1 MAETYDVK
9 TAIPITTF
17 NQVSG
22 TSFSG
27 LTDPKNIVV
36 GDPYIKFA
44 TKGEARSSGSPGH
57 SGGEYYTRHFNHSEL
72 VPTKTIMTDY
82 SQNPPIKSKTYSN
95 TWGKSFKI
103 PLMEKG
109 LEGKGKL
116 IGYVI
121 GHINTDS
128 KTGNNVFTVSSM
140 QIKHGTSYGE
150 TFASGKKDMGLKTNI
165 ARNILTQILLKL
177 PFIDEVEGHRVS
189 GARSIAAQ
197 QEKQKRALIN
207 SSPITRG
214 LAYIFK
220 GYEGEK
226 KIDRSA
232 KLNPNVIARIKSA
245 LTGQGLMEGF
255 FSQSKLSMEDVKE
268 WLTKNKR
275 AVAGVAMSGN
285 DPMQSLGIKSMG
297 SAIEDPANFYLK
309 MKEGGAVEEDDF
321 YNDFSDMIEFV
332 PSTRMNRDGM
342 IRNPVYKKEM
352 YNSIEKAIR

>member
-9 TAIPITTF
+9 TAIPSEVF
-17 NQVSG
+17 KQVSS
-22 TSFSG
+22 TLFSG
-27 LTDPKNIVV
+27 LTDPNKIVV
-36 GDPYIKFA
+36 GDPYIKFPWA
-44 TKGEARSSGSPGH
+44 GE
-57 SGGEYYTRHFNHSEL
+57 EFYTRNFNHSEL
-72 VPTKTIMTDY
+72 VPEKTIITDY
-82 SQNPPIKSKTYSN
+82 FDPKKSKGYSL
-95 TWGKSFKI
+95 TSGKSFQI
-103 PLMEKG
+103 PLMETG
-109 LEGKGKL
+109 PAGTGKL
-116 IGYVI
+116 IGYVT
-121 GHINTDS
+121 GHINTDR
-128 KTGNNVFTVSSM
+128 KTGNNVFNVSSM

-177 PFIDEVEGHRVS
+177 PFIDEMEGHRVS
-189 GARSIAAQ
+189 GARKLAREAERTKISQ
-197 QEKQKRALIN
+197 RSFIN
-207 SSPITRG
+207 RVGMGIYSHLMGTEYTPKTI
-214 LAYIFK
+214 
-220 GYEGEK
+220 EGT
-226 KIDRSA
+226 A
-232 KLNPNVIARIKSA
+232 KLTPNVITRIKNV

-255 FSQSKLSMEDVKE
+255 FSQSKLSTENVKE

-297 SAIEDPANFYLK
+297 SAIDDPANFYLK

-332 PSTRMNRDGM
+332 PSTRMNRDGK

>member
-9 TAIPITTF
+9 TAIPSEVF
-17 NQVSG
+17 KQVSS

-36 GDPYIKFA
+36 GDPYIRFE
-44 TKGEARSSGSPGH
+44 TKGKKEF
-57 SGGEYYTRHFNHSEL
+57 YTRNFNHSEL
-72 VPTKTIMTDY
+72 VPTKTTVTDHFDP
-82 SQNPPIKSKTYSN
+82 NKSKTYSS
-95 TWGKSFKI
+95 TYGKGFKI
-103 PLMEKG
+103 PLMETG
-109 LEGKGKL
+109 PAGKGKL
-116 IGYVI
+116 IGYVV

-165 ARNILTQILLKL
+165 SRNILTQILQKL

-189 GARSIAAQ
+189 GARSKAAQ
-197 QEKQKRALIN
+197 QEIQKRALIN

-214 LAYIFK
+214 LAYLFK
-220 GYEGEK
+220 KYEPK
-226 KIDRSA
+226 IIDRKA
-232 KLNPNVIARIKSA
+232 KLTPNVISRIKNA

-255 FSQSKLSMEDVKE
+255 FSQSKLSTENVKE

-321 YNDFSDMIEFV
+321 YGDFSDMIEFV
-332 PSTRMNRDGM
+332 PSTRMNRGGM
-342 IRNPVYKKEM
+342 ISNPVYKKEM